1 MKKEKIM
8 KKLLEISKGKNHDQ
22 ISEEARKENVES
34 SNF

>member
-8 KKLLEISKGKNHDQ
+8 KKLLEISKRKNNYQ
-22 ISEEARKENVES
+22 ISEEAMKENVEL